1 MSYVYAREL
10 PLAAFWWEHSAEAD
24 GVGNAGSGKG
34 RVVRS
39 KRSGDMTPAADFA
52 RLEADVRSAGGQVE
66 LKGEGV
72 CVIRLHGREMTLT
85 IGFAVV
91 LFPGG
96 SEKYMSIAKFRNDY
110 DVIDDLAD
118 AKLLS
123 RMDKLEETVASI
135 EAALKAM

>member
-1 MSYVYAREL
+1 M
-10 PLAAFWWEHSAEAD
+10 
-24 GVGNAGSGKG
+24 
-34 RVVRS
+34 
-39 KRSGDMTPAADFA
+39 
-52 RLEADVRSAGGQVE
+52 E

-118 AKLLS
+118 AKLLA
-123 RMDKLEETVASI
+123 RIDILEKTVADI